1 MLLEGFFMAHAPA
14 YGQPGRYDAPLGTH
28 VLVFEDDGLI
38 PNSPLPLVIRQGA
51 VTPDAAD
58 PPKSFERLFAKNGW
72 TNSWRDG
79 VFDYHHYHSNAHEVL
94 GVATGS
100 ATIRFGGE
108 NGETFGVSAGDVVII
123 PAGVGHA
130 CIKASED
137 FFCVGAYDGGRDYDI
152 MTGDPGQ
159 IAAARQRIA
168 AVPTPGA
175 DPVDGASG
183 PLMKLW
189 SA

>member
-1 MLLEGFFMAHAPA
+1 MAHAPA
-14 YGQPGRYDAPLGTH
+14 YGKRGRYNAPLGTH
-28 VLVFEDDGLI
+28 VFVFEDDGLI
-38 PNSPLPLVIRQGA
+38 PNNTLPLVVRQGA
-51 VTPDAAD
+51 VTPDADD
-58 PPKSFERLFAKNGW
+58 PPKSFERVFAKNGW

-108 NGETFGVSAGDVVII
+108 SGETFGVSAGDVVVI

-137 FFCVGAYDGGRDYDI
+137 FLCIGAYEGGRDYDI
-152 MTGDPGQ
+152 LRGNPNE
-159 IAAARQRIA
+159 IAAARRRIA
-168 AVPTPGA
+168 EVPLPGA
-175 DPVDGASG
+175 DPVDGESG

-189 SA
+189 NQ